1 MQLIIWQHTIFIY
14 LLKNTLIYYDLKYK
28 NYYIQY
34 LHYTNYVYFPL
45 SFDFIST
52 TINNL
57 DISAY
62 GY

>member
-1 MQLIIWQHTIFIY
+1 MIFIY

-28 NYYIQY
+28 KYYIQY

-57 DISAY
+57 DISY
-62 GY
+62 